1 MANPLNNGTLTG
13 RVSQDIKEFPN
24 SDGSKV
30 LLATIAVD
38 NNFVSGADKTAKTQ
52 FVPVRAFLPKSV
64 SGRGSWDRVH
74 KGDLISI
81 QTRISCEPYQKN
93 GETVY
98 PAPTIEVDGY
108 PQFLE
113 SKATTE
119 ARAARNA
126 VAEQEAAAAA
136 TPAAAPVVETTVT
149 SGETAEQTIARLE
162 AQLAAQGA
170 QVPNYDETSPFAGV

>member
-30 LLATIAVD
+30 LLLTLAVD
-38 NNFVSGADKTAKTQ
+38 NNFVSGPDKTAKTQ
-52 FVPVRAFLPKSV
+52 FPPLRVFLPKSV
-64 SGRGSWDRVH
+64 AGRGSWDRVH
-74 KGDLISI
+74 KGDLISVS
-81 QTRISCEPYQKN
+81 TRIACEPYQKN

-98 PAPTIEVDGY
+98 PAPTIEVDGF

-119 ARAARNA
+119 ARVARNA
-126 VAEQEAAAAA
+126 VAEPAAAPAAEDAPAAAAA
-136 TPAAAPVVETTVT
+136 PAAESPE
-149 SGETAEQTIARLE
+149 ETIARLE
-162 AQLAAQGA
+162 AQLAAQNGS
-170 QVPNYDETSPFAGV
+170 QPNYNNTSPFAGAGV